1 MVCSTDCVM
10 KLESWDNSQLLT
22 HHREEEQDNYGNGK
36 SFVESMK
43 IPGRFWAEAVRCL
56 VYLLNRLPTK
66 AMGDRTPYEAWN
78 GRKPH
83 LGHLRICQI
92 RSVTFEKLDD
102 RSVLMVYFGIED
114 SSKAHMMY
122 NPQNNKIVVSRDVVF
137 EEVVMWSW
145 DAVETEDFSVELEN
159 GQFFPQII

>member
-1 MVCSTDCVM
+1 
-10 KLESWDNSQLLT
+10 
-22 HHREEEQDNYGNGK
+22 
-36 SFVESMK
+36 MK
-43 IPGRFWAEAVRCL
+43 IPRRFWVEAIRCL

-114 SSKAHMMY
+114 SSRDDVQPPKQ
-122 NPQNNKIVVSRDVVF
+122 QNC
-137 EEVVMWSW
+137 
-145 DAVETEDFSVELEN
+145 
-159 GQFFPQII
+159 GQ

>member
-1 MVCSTDCVM
+1 
-10 KLESWDNSQLLT
+10 
-22 HHREEEQDNYGNGK
+22 
-36 SFVESMK
+36 MK
-43 IPGRFWAEAVRCL
+43 IPGRFWAEAVRCS

-83 LGHLRICQI
+83 LGHLRIFGCKGHVKPGV
-92 RSVTFEKLDD
+92 SHLKKLDD

-122 NPQNNKIVVSRDVVF
+122 NPQNNKNVVSRDVVF
-137 EEVVMWSW
+137 EEVVMRSW

-159 GQFFPQII
+159 GQFFPQKFSNSS